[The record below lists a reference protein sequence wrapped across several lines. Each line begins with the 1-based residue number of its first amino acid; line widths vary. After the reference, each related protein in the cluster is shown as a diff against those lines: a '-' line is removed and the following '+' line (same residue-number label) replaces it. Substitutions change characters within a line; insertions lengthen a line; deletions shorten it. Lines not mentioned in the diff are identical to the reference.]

1 MELLKRQ
8 QQLQLVRRQTAPL
21 LRGGFRR
28 PTYCL
33 ICNRPAVCPHVKYIL
48 FRNKDVVAAAVDFCC
63 CLGSHCAQKLFP
75 GETMEKTVPW
85 KLRQQW
91 ALSCCLKRRSSNNN
105 INNNNNNNKNNSME
119 NRGKDVIMWSKRN
132 TVPCNTILKY
142 YHNKYFCIAK
152 KIIILLNLVR
162 TKSGTWTTSRQFE
175 DLSTFVTID
184 LQVRI
189 HQKTW
194 IWPGNNPRQLF
205 ILLVD
210 GQILVTY
217 MLNLL
222 NCLNH
227 IIMQSKWVITNLII
241 TDSVVTKFCIENKTK
256 NSLFHSQLSD
266 LVCKKTRW

>member
-1 MELLKRQ
+1 
-8 QQLQLVRRQTAPL
+8 
-21 LRGGFRR
+21 
-28 PTYCL
+28 
-33 ICNRPAVCPHVKYIL
+33 
-48 FRNKDVVAAAVDFCC
+48 
-63 CLGSHCAQKLFP
+63 
-75 GETMEKTVPW
+75 MEKTVPW

-105 INNNNNNNKNNSME
+105 NNINNNNNNIHNNNSKNNSME

-132 TVPCNTILKY
+132 TVPFSTILKY
-142 YHNKYFCIAK
+142 YHNKYFCITK
-152 KIIILLNLVR
+152 KIILLNLVR

-189 HQKTW
+189 IKTW

-205 ILLVD
+205 ILLVN

-217 MLNLL
+217 LLNLL

-227 IIMQSKWVITNLII
+227 IIMQSKSVITNLII
-241 TDSVVTKFCIENKTK
+241 TNSVVTKFCLENKTK
-256 NSLFHSQLSD
+256 
-266 LVCKKTRW
+266 K